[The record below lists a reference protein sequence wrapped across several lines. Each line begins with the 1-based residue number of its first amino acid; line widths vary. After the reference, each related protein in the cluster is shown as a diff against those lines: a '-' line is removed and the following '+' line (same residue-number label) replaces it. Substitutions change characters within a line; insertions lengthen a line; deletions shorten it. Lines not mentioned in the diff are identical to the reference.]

1 MAETFDVIVI
11 GGGIAGIGAAAEI
24 SAERSVI
31 VLERESAPGMHA
43 TGRSAAAFL
52 LNYGNP
58 AVRRVTRAA
67 EPFYLDPDP
76 AFWPEPLLTP
86 RGELFLARPGEEPLL
101 TAHLAAA
108 PTARAI
114 TPSEAV
120 AIVPILRPETFA
132 AAAHDPNGRDIDVD
146 LLLQGWIRRLRRNGG
161 RIDTG
166 AEALS
171 VSRNGGLWSVATRT
185 GTFSAP
191 VLVNAAG
198 AWVDAVA
205 GLAGVPPIGIRPLRR
220 SAAILPAPEG
230 HDPMR
235 WPLFGPLAED
245 WYARPTG
252 GKLMVS
258 PADEDPVE
266 PHDAWPDDMVLA
278 EGLDRFEQMVTVP
291 VTRVERSWAGLR
303 SFVAD
308 RTPVAGFDPQADGF
322 FWLAGQGGYG
332 IQTAP
337 ALARLAADLI
347 AGRPPALDP
356 ATVAALDPGRPGLRS
371 T

>member
-1 MAETFDVIVI
+1 MAEILDVIVI

-24 SAERSVI
+24 SAGRSVV
-31 VLERESAPGMHA
+31 VLERESSPGMHA

-58 AVRRVTRAA
+58 AVRQLTRAS

-76 AFWPEPLLTP
+76 EFWPGPLLSP
-86 RGELFLARPGEEPLL
+86 RGELFLARPGEEGRM

-114 TPSEAV
+114 TPAEAV
-120 AIVPILRPETFA
+120 AIVPILRPETFT
-132 AAAHDPNGRDIDVD
+132 AAAHDPNGRDVDVD
-146 LLLQGWIRRLRRNGG
+146 LLLQGYARCLRRNGG
-161 RIDTG
+161 RIETG
-166 AEALS
+166 AE
-171 VSRNGGLWSVATRT
+171 
-185 GTFSAP
+185 
-191 VLVNAAG
+191 VLAIAEVDGVWTVETAAGSFAAAVVVNAAG
-198 AWVDAVA
+198 AWVDKVA
-205 GLAGVPPIGIRPLRR
+205 RLAGVPAIGIRPLRR

-278 EGLDRFEQMVTVP
+278 EGLHRFEQMVTVP

-308 RTPVAGFDPQADGF
+308 RTPVAGFDRQAAGF

-337 ALARLAADLI
+337 ALSRLAADLI

-356 ATVAALDPGRPGLRS
+356 ATVAALAPGRPGLRS